1 MPSASEPAMQPIPA
15 PIFAERIPSISWK
28 RIYAREYGV
37 QYSEMAI
44 LSLSEKASDHI
55 TSKSNAQ
62 IVVPEGN
69 NTVFY
74 IDASAWAKLARSLD
88 EKYAANI
95 DALEGYEA
103 EFEKRGSEYM
113 EAAKALAGIE
123 FGKASDRDILGA
135 YVAYQEKLLHYSEFT
150 WTAFILNNFVA
161 ERAIAIIGKYLAT
174 GNGAKEKRQEYLDG
188 VFHPQKNAALLELAQ
203 EISKE
208 GELSQQRVAELYEKY
223 GWLPCLD
230 LFNDPWTKGEFLK
243 SIATLKKPARK
254 AFLPI
259 DQVINE
265 LKIGKDDEHYLR
277 IAQRFVYIKDAR
289 DDFRRQGICI
299 ALPFFREVERR
310 MGLARKE
317 IRYVTSDEVIAF
329 FKDGKAVRKGAV
341 EERKDG
347 FAVYLDSENKI
358 ACIASSQITTALAAF
373 RLLPQQVGIS
383 EIRGMTASKGKAT
396 GKVVI
401 VRGIADIPKVREGYV
416 LVAVT
421 THPDYTV
428 AMRKASA
435 IVTDEGG
442 ITSHAAIVAREFSI
456 PCIVGT
462 HCATKLL
469 QDGDKVE
476 VDADNGCVRKA

>member
-1 MPSASEPAMQPIPA
+1 MPD
-15 PIFAERIPSISWK
+15 PIFLGRINSISWK

-44 LSLSEKASDHI
+44 LSLSDRASDHI
-55 TSKSNAQ
+55 PKTSKAQ

-74 IDASAWAKLARSLD
+74 IDAGSWAQLVRSLD
-88 EKYAANI
+88 GKYAANI
-95 DALEGYEA
+95 DALEGYEK
-103 EFEKRGSEYM
+103 EFEKRGNEYIN
-113 EAAKALAGIE
+113 AAKALAVID
-123 FGKASDRDILGA
+123 FAKASDKDILGA
-135 YVAYQEKLLHYSEFT
+135 YVAYQEKLRYYSEFT
-150 WTAFILNNFVA
+150 WTAFILNNSVS
-161 ERAIAIIGKYLAT
+161 ERATAIIDKYLAA
-174 GNGAKEKRQEYLDG
+174 GNGSKEKRQEYLDG
-188 VFHPQKNAALLELAQ
+188 VFHPQKNAAVLELAQ

-208 GELSQQRVAELYEKY
+208 DELSQQRVAELYEKY
-223 GWLPCLD
+223 KWLPCLD
-230 LFNDPWTKGEFLK
+230 LFNDPWTEREFRD
-243 SIATLKKPARK
+243 SIATMSKPAGK

-259 DQVINE
+259 KQVIGE
-265 LKIGKDDEHYLR
+265 LKPSEDDGHYLR

-289 DDFRRQGICI
+289 DDFRRRGICI
-299 ALPFFREVERR
+299 ALLFFRNLEKK
-310 MGLARKE
+310 MGLAPKE

-329 FKDGKAVRKGAV
+329 LKDGTAIRKDAV
-341 EERKDG
+341 ESRKDG
-347 FAVYLDSENKI
+347 FAIYLDRENRI
-358 ACIASSQITTALAAF
+358 ACISSAQIAAALESF

-383 EIRGMTASKGKAT
+383 EIRGTTASKGKAIGT
-396 GKVVI
+396 VAI
-401 VRGIADIPKVREGYV
+401 VRGIADLARVKVGDV

-435 IVTDEGG
+435 IITDEGG

-469 QDGDKVE
+469 KDGDKVE
-476 VDADNGCVRKA
+476 VDADAGIVRKV